1 MTSEIGSAPFSVKV
15 EPLAISLLNDYL
27 YCPRRAALKMID
39 GCWGENEHT
48 LRGDLNHEHADHPG
62 FEQRAGWKLL
72 RALPVW
78 SDRLCLNGK
87 ADLVEVKESGRQIS
101 EARPVEYK
109 SGRVSKWANDQVQ
122 LCAQALCLEEM
133 LGLPIAEGLI
143 FHAMSQKRTTVTF
156 TPSLRDQTTALIAEL
171 RTLLAQPMPP
181 PAVVKPQCDG
191 CSLRP
196 VCLPE
201 ASGRPAF
208 QRKSLFSV

>member
-1 MTSEIGSAPFSVKV
+1 MNPESIVVPISAINHFV
-15 EPLAISLLNDYL
+15 
-27 YCPRRAALKMID
+27 YCPRRAYLIH
-39 GCWGENEHT
+39 GEGVYVHNEHT

-78 SDRLCLNGK
+78 SDRLGLNGK
-87 ADLVEVKESGRQIS
+87 ADLVEVRESGSRIA

-109 SGRVSKWANDQVQ
+109 SGRVSKWANDHAQ
-122 LCAQALCLEEM
+122 LCAQALCLESM
-133 LGLPIAEGLI
+133 FGVSISEGLI
-143 FHAMSQKRTTVTF
+143 FHAKSQKRTTVAF
-156 TPSLRDQTTALIAEL
+156 TPALREQTTALIAEL
-171 RTLLAQPMPP
+171 RTLMGQTQAPR
-181 PAVVKPQCDG
+181 AVLKPQCDG

-208 QRKSLFSV
+208 QRQSLFSV